1 MYQKQFHST
10 AQTSKQTDE
19 IQKNN
24 NNSSKNKEK
33 SQKKN

>member
-24 NNSSKNKEK
+24 NNSKNKEK